1 MNPPDTTAVQ
11 PPPLHPGLPEK
22 PDFKSL
28 FEALLRRP
36 HTLVATLAGRWR
48 WPMIVWTIVF
58 LLVTMQLTTS
68 QRPILGRTPEFLTH
82 EKKFFIQHWSDTMG
96 TSLNAKAEPDC
107 DSAAR
112 IRRLRR
118 ATALFPRFSGVSHPG
133 LYKSAIPCQVP

>member
-36 HTLVATLAGRWR
+36 HTLVATLAGARLTLPQLASALAGRWR

-118 ATALFPRFSGVSHPG
+118 RPRFFHDFPV
-133 LYKSAIPCQVP
+133 